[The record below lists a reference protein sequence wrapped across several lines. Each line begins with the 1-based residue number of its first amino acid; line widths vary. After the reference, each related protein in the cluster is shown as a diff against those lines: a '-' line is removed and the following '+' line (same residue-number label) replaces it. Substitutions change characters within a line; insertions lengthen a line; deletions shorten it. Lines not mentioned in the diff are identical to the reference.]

1 MLFGRAFG
9 LEFSGRG
16 MFVSACCEIGER
28 RRSTVFVSMVQM
40 NLIIYATPVG
50 DTWEG
55 RLLRRVGCG

>member
-40 NLIIYATPVG
+40 NLIKVDSLGEWDVG
-50 DTWEG
+50 S
-55 RLLRRVGCG
+55 